1 MCAHTHTETT
11 QTNLIHTHTHTH
23 THTHQKLPKV
33 TLHKKSTIERALEC
47 CTQTYTHTH
56 THTQITQ
63 IILSQKEY
71 YREASGSCGEEGTV
85 QKSASDASGGHRKQG
100 ERDLP
105 KQQCEGLGTLGA
117 GCGSGGESMTIGE
130 TGGSAAARKGGRPV
144 VGVGALRSVEND
156 S

>member
-1 MCAHTHTETT
+1 MLHT
-11 QTNLIHTHTHTH
+11 NIHTHTHTH
-23 THTHQKLPKV
+23 THIH
-33 TLHKKSTIERALEC
+33 
-47 CTQTYTHTH
+47 
-56 THTQITQ
+56 ITQ
-63 IILSQKEY
+63 SILSQKEY

-85 QKSASDASGGHRKQG
+85 LKSASDASGGHRKQG

-130 TGGSAAARKGGRPV
+130 TGGSAASRKGGRPV